1 MTRSSIQ
8 ASVGRRSLRP
18 ALAVLLALTLGAC
31 AGSAGASPDSS
42 PVATTTVNLPKSY
55 RFDPVAITVEAG
67 ATVTWTNNDN
77 FSHNVK
83 FDGADPLVMAPGAT
97 VTHQFAAAGQYAYV
111 CTFHPKD
118 MQGTVL
124 VNGDETANLRKAD
137 R

>member
-8 ASVGRRSLRP
+8 AGVGRRSLRP
-18 ALAVLLALTLGAC
+18 ALAVLLAVTLGAC
-31 AGSAGASPDSS
+31 AGGAGTSPDTS
-42 PVATTTVNLPKSY
+42 PVATTTVDLPKSY
-55 RFDPVAITVEAG
+55 RFDPVAITVETG
-67 ATVTWTNNDN
+67 STVTWTNNDN

-97 VTHQFAAAGQYAYV
+97 VTHEFPGPGQYAYV
-111 CTFHPKD
+111 CTFHPRD

-124 VNGDETANLRKAD
+124 VHGDETADLRKAD